1 MTAPR
6 GHARERAH
14 RGHCAALAPRSC
26 TSRRYSLVQLFN
38 GVAAAG
44 LPARWCGAS
53 TMGSRD
59 VQPLCALNCR
69 SRASIASRLARS
81 MASSASSCAMRQAIP
96 ATASASP
103 ASLKHG
109 VAGYDA
115 SERGAPRRC
124 ERAGWF
130 SWPAAASAPT
140 ADIGSALAADAA
152 RALRPRDIAS
162 EGAREPTAT
171 EPTEARAP
179 RREGGDNTWCISQL
193 PRFRARR
200 STAALGSIITPSGVV
215 CTRLGPSCSRSPCAR
230 LAAMNVSFATRFFQ
244 HSLLHT
250 SCEFTIALGRPAAM
264 PRRFR
269 PPDRNLPPWRPPPT
283 HTKPSPLPPP
293 PLAGARAR
301 ARARAWRPFGAG
313 PPAGNF

>member
-1 MTAPR
+1 
-6 GHARERAH
+6 
-14 RGHCAALAPRSC
+14 
-26 TSRRYSLVQLFN
+26 
-38 GVAAAG
+38 
-44 LPARWCGAS
+44 
-53 TMGSRD
+53 
-59 VQPLCALNCR
+59 
-69 SRASIASRLARS
+69 
-81 MASSASSCAMRQAIP
+81 MRQAIP

-124 ERAGWF
+124 ERAGWI

-162 EGAREPTAT
+162 EGAREPPAT

-179 RREGGDNTWCISQL
+179 RRERGDNTWCISQL

-301 ARARAWRPFGAG
+301 ARARPRGARSVPARPRGTFRFRIWLKYARNK
-313 PPAGNF
+313 PAKIPQI